1 MELFT
6 LNQKYYLVTVDYYSG
21 YWELDRLHNTD
32 SGTVVRKLKAHFARH
47 GSPCQLVS
55 DNGPQFVAAEFQK
68 LTKEWDIEHR
78 VTTPYNSKANSKV
91 EAAVKSAKKLLRRTA
106 KGGNDFYLGLLAERN
121 IPSQGIGSSPVQRL
135 MNRRTRTLLP
145 TTGSLLE
152 PRTLSSSHEREK
164 LKDVQKRQARYYN
177 SDAHDLPELNEGDNL
192 RLKPFVLG
200 QKEWKRGVVVE
211 RLDERSYEIETAD
224 GSSYRRNRAHLKK
237 TN

>member
-78 VTTPYNSKANSKV
+78 VTSPYNSKANGKV
-91 EAAVKSAKKLLRRTA
+91 EAAVKSAKNSSVELLKLAMTSTW
-106 KGGNDFYLGLLAERN
+106 DYW
-121 IPSQGIGSSPVQRL
+121 
-135 MNRRTRTLLP
+135 
-145 TTGSLLE
+145 
-152 PRTLSSSHEREK
+152 LSAIS
-164 LKDVQKRQARYYN
+164 
-177 SDAHDLPELNEGDNL
+177 
-192 RLKPFVLG
+192 
-200 QKEWKRGVVVE
+200 
-211 RLDERSYEIETAD
+211 
-224 GSSYRRNRAHLKK
+224 HLKESEVVRFRGS
-237 TN
+237 

>member
-1 MELFT
+1 
-6 LNQKYYLVTVDYYSG
+6 
-21 YWELDRLHNTD
+21 
-32 SGTVVRKLKAHFARH
+32 
-47 GSPCQLVS
+47 
-55 DNGPQFVAAEFQK
+55 
-68 LTKEWDIEHR
+68 
-78 VTTPYNSKANSKV
+78 
-91 EAAVKSAKKLLRRTA
+91 
-106 KGGNDFYLGLLAERN
+106 
-121 IPSQGIGSSPVQRL
+121 

-164 LKDVQKRQARYYN
+164 LKDVQKRQALYYN

-200 QKEWKRGVVVE
+200 QKEWKKGVVVE
-211 RLDERSYEIETAD
+211 QLNERSYEIETAD

>member
-1 MELFT
+1 M
-6 LNQKYYLVTVDYYSG
+6 
-21 YWELDRLHNTD
+21 
-32 SGTVVRKLKAHFARH
+32 
-47 GSPCQLVS
+47 
-55 DNGPQFVAAEFQK
+55 
-68 LTKEWDIEHR
+68 
-78 VTTPYNSKANSKV
+78 
-91 EAAVKSAKKLLRRTA
+91 KSAKKLLRRTA

-192 RLKPFVLG
+192 RLKPFALG

-211 RLDERSYEIETAD
+211 RLDE
-224 GSSYRRNRAHLKK
+224 
-237 TN
+237 

>member
-1 MELFT
+1 M
-6 LNQKYYLVTVDYYSG
+6 
-21 YWELDRLHNTD
+21 
-32 SGTVVRKLKAHFARH
+32 VRKLKNHFARL
-47 GSPCQLVS
+47 GSLCQLVS

-78 VTTPYNSKANSKV
+78 VTSPYNSKANSKV
-91 EAAVKSAKKLLRRTA
+91 EATVKSAKKLLCKTA
-106 KGGNDFYLGLLAERN
+106 KGGNDLYLGLLAEHN
-121 IPSQGIGSSPVQRL
+121 ISSQGIVSTPVQRL

-152 PRTLSSSHEREK
+152 PRTLSSCHEREK

-200 QKEWKRGVVVE
+200 QKEWKKGVVVF
-211 RLDERSYEIETAD
+211 
-224 GSSYRRNRAHLKK
+224 
-237 TN
+237 

>member
-1 MELFT
+1 MQGMGVRVNF
-6 LNQKYYLVTVDYYSG
+6 LVTMAPN
-21 YWELDRLHNTD
+21 L
-32 SGTVVRKLKAHFARH
+32 
-47 GSPCQLVS
+47 QL
-55 DNGPQFVAAEFQK
+55 QEFQK

-78 VTTPYNSKANSKV
+78 VTSPYNSRANGKV
-91 EAAVKSAKKLLRRTA
+91 ETAVKSAKKLLCKTA
-106 KGGNDFYLGLLAERN
+106 KGGSNFYVGLLADRN
-121 IPSQGIGSSPVQRL
+121 IPSQGIGGSPVQRL
-135 MNRRTRTLLP
+135 MKRRTRTLLP

-200 QKEWKRGVVVE
+200 QKEWKKGVVVE
-211 RLDERSYEIETAD
+211 RLDERSHEVETAD